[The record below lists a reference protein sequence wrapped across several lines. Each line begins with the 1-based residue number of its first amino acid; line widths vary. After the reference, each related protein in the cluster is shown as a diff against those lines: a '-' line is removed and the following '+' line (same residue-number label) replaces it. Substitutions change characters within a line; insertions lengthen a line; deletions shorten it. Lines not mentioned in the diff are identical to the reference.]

1 MRVHG
6 IHKVLLA
13 GMAVVALAGC
23 TPPAPRPAMVSIA
36 QTDQYGY
43 ATTPAG
49 EDRFE
54 VEYVTP
60 ELQTSTR
67 DAAREQDIE
76 EEKARAYDLALWRA
90 AQIAQE
96 RGYAAFIVEESSR
109 DADVSVDY
117 DSRYG
122 AYGGSWFN
130 QYSYGYPYPYR
141 NMGYYP
147 YFPYHPY
154 AYNRHQRS
162 EASMLVRIKLLVR
175 EASPD
180 EPGAFDT
187 AATATRL
194 AAAYANA
201 TWPARY

>member
-1 MRVHG
+1 MGG

-13 GMAVVALAGC
+13 GIAVAALAGC
-23 TPPAPRPAMVSIA
+23 TPTAPRPAMVSID
-36 QTDQYGY
+36 QTHQYGY
-43 ATTPAG
+43 ATTTAG

-54 VEYVTP
+54 VEYLTP
-60 ELQTSTR
+60 ELETSTR
-67 DAAREQDIE
+67 DTTREEDIE

-96 RGYAAFIVEESSR
+96 RGYVAFIVEESSR
-109 DADVSVDY
+109 DADVSVEY
-117 DSRYG
+117 HRYG
-122 AYGGSWFN
+122 AYGDAWFN
-130 QYSYGYPYPYR
+130 QFAYGHYPYPYR

-147 YFPYHPY
+147 YFPYHPH
-154 AYNRHQRS
+154 AYNRYQRP
-162 EASMLVRIKLLVR
+162 EASMMVRVKLLVR

-187 AATATRL
+187 TATATRL
-194 AAAYANA
+194 AATYADA

>member
-1 MRVHG
+1 MHVRG
-6 IHKVLLA
+6 IHKVLFTGLA
-13 GMAVVALAGC
+13 FVALAGC
-23 TPPAPRPAMVSIA
+23 TPAAPRPAMVSID

-43 ATTPAG
+43 ATAPAG
-49 EDRFE
+49 EDRFV

-60 ELQTSTR
+60 ELATSTR
-67 DAAREQDIE
+67 DTTREQEIE

-117 DSRYG
+117 DRYG
-122 AYGGSWFN
+122 GYGDPWFN
-130 QYSYGYPYPYR
+130 QFSYGYHPYPYR
-141 NMGYYP
+141 NMGYHP

-154 AYNRHQRS
+154 AYNRYQRS
-162 EASMLVRIKLLVR
+162 EASMLLRVKLLVR

-194 AAAYANA
+194 AATYANA
-201 TWPARY
+201 TWPSR